1 MTPEK
6 PTIDYA
12 AILADLEAKKAA
24 IESLIAS
31 FKTAAASGALVM
43 GETPVGAGMPYSA
56 TTQAISSIQ
65 DIPNGAFHG
74 KSITEASKIYLGMI
88 KKKQTTREIAEA
100 LLRGGMETTSD
111 RFQTNVHGILLRAG
125 KEKHEIVRIGNAW
138 GLAEWYPA
146 SMRSSQPKNGQI
158 GPKGKRG
165 RPKTIRPEDA
175 YGKVLAGATPVS
187 LETEGLEARILA
199 VLTREQMKPFSA
211 EEIAEKVNATSRG
224 VHLNLGRMKKAGKI
238 EVNDGKYRLKPHPH
252 AS

>member
-1 MTPEK
+1 MNSEK

-12 AILADLEAKKAA
+12 AILADLEAKKLA
-24 IESLIAS
+24 IETLIAS

-43 GETPVGAGMPYSA
+43 GDVPLGAGIPFSA
-56 TTQAISSIQ
+56 TTQAITSIQ

-125 KEKHEIVRIGNAW
+125 KDKHELVRIGNAW

-146 SMRSSQPKNGQI
+146 SMRSNQPKNVRNE
-158 GPKGKRG
+158 PKRKRG
-165 RPKTIRPEDA
+165 RPKTIKPIEALDDA
-175 YGKVLAGATPVS
+175 TEQPPHMAS
-187 LETEGLEARILA
+187 ETEGLE
-199 VLTREQMKPFSA
+199 
-211 EEIAEKVNATSRG
+211 SR
-224 VHLNLGRMKKAGKI
+224 A
-238 EVNDGKYRLKPHPH
+238 KYRIKNHPH
-252 AS
+252 SRL